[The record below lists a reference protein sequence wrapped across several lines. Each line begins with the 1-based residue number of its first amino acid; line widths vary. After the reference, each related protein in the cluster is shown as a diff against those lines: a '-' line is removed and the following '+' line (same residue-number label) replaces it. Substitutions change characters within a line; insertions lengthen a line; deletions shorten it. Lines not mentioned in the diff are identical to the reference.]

1 MNNSQK
7 DLLKLISQN
16 QLDKVNIM
24 TNLKKYKVIFNN
36 DSTYVIL
43 KYKLKIKVLEQLLQY
58 PSDDPNKKVE
68 FERMKKET
76 EDFLIFHNE
85 KLSRVNFKYFS
96 WMFV

>member
-24 TNLKKYKVIFNN
+24 TNLKKYKVIFND

-58 PSDDPNKKVE
+58 PSDDPNE
-68 FERMKKET
+68 MK
-76 EDFLIFHNE
+76 
-85 KLSRVNFKYFS
+85 S
-96 WMFV
+96 